1 MIEELRQKA
10 DIFFAN
16 NAQSALSE
24 CFKEMRETAIADF
37 RKNGFPTRKHENWR
51 YTPINFLEDIN
62 FDIKSPSLQG
72 IMHSDIDSFLLKDI
86 RENYIVTIDGV
97 PAPELSDIHDTG
109 ITICSLREALQKY
122 PDLLKR
128 HFGKYAKPDHF
139 TSLNT
144 ALFQDGLFIHIP
156 ENFAGNSVF
165 HIVHALDVRKKAYLC
180 NTRTL
185 IISDT
190 KSQIKI
196 IESVHNIGDYAGFTN
211 SVTEFYAAN
220 DSVIDYYK
228 LQNEIKSGYY
238 VGSTSVALDQ
248 GSTFHGVTISLDGKF
263 VRNNLNIS
271 LNGENIS
278 TSMYGFFFA
287 TKDNLIDNYT
297 LVDHAMPKC
306 KSKEIYK
313 GIIDGKSTGVF
324 NGKIIVRPDAQ
335 QTDAYQSNKNI
346 LLSEDARINSKPQL
360 EIYADDVKCSH
371 GSTTGYLDK
380 ESLFY
385 LKSRGI
391 SESRAKSLL
400 LNAFASDVLSKIK
413 ISALCDEVKS
423 LTAKRLNLD
432 EDLYFCKF

>member
-109 ITICSLREALQKY
+109 ITVCSLCEALQKY

-165 HIVHALDVRKKAYLC
+165 HIVHALDFRKKAY
-180 NTRTL
+180 
-185 IISDT
+185 
-190 KSQIKI
+190 
-196 IESVHNIGDYAGFTN
+196 
-211 SVTEFYAAN
+211 
-220 DSVIDYYK
+220 
-228 LQNEIKSGYY
+228 
-238 VGSTSVALDQ
+238 
-248 GSTFHGVTISLDGKF
+248 
-263 VRNNLNIS
+263 
-271 LNGENIS
+271 
-278 TSMYGFFFA
+278 
-287 TKDNLIDNYT
+287 
-297 LVDHAMPKC
+297 
-306 KSKEIYK
+306 
-313 GIIDGKSTGVF
+313 
-324 NGKIIVRPDAQ
+324 
-335 QTDAYQSNKNI
+335 
-346 LLSEDARINSKPQL
+346 
-360 EIYADDVKCSH
+360 
-371 GSTTGYLDK
+371 
-380 ESLFY
+380 
-385 LKSRGI
+385 
-391 SESRAKSLL
+391 
-400 LNAFASDVLSKIK
+400 
-413 ISALCDEVKS
+413 
-423 LTAKRLNLD
+423 
-432 EDLYFCKF
+432 